1 MESAPP
7 REPVR
12 SERSGR
18 LGIITLDR
26 PRRCNALDVAMA
38 QSLRAAALAFARD
51 EGVGAIVIRG
61 SGGAFCSGVDL
72 GYVRKGGDPQ
82 DLAYLRPA
90 HTDTGPGAQ
99 RAAVFKQILEYLA
112 STISEI
118 RRAPKP
124 VIAGVDGVAAAGGL
138 GLALC
143 CDLVVAS
150 ERSRFE
156 WAYQKTALSG
166 AEGITFFLPRLVGLR
181 RALDLAL
188 LAPRLDALRAQRM
201 GLVSEV
207 WPDDRF
213 ESELLGLGLRL
224 ADGPT
229 AAYARTKAL
238 LESAVAGDWL
248 EQHLGD
254 EIAKLVESAES
265 AEFADGLERFFDRT
279 E

>member
-1 MESAPP
+1 
-7 REPVR
+7 VR
-12 SERSGR
+12 SQRIGR

-26 PRRCNALDVAMA
+26 PRRCNAIDVAMA
-38 QSLRAAALAFARD
+38 QSLRAAALALARD

-61 SGGAFCSGVDL
+61 SGGSFCAGVDL
-72 GYVRKGGDPQ
+72 GYVRQGGEQ
-82 DLAYLRPA
+82 RDLAYLRPA
-90 HTDTGPGAQ
+90 GEAGAAPCY
-99 RAAVFKQILEYLA
+99 AAVFKQTLEYLA

-150 ERSRFE
+150 QRSHFE
-156 WAYQKTALSG
+156 WAYQRTALSG

-188 LAPRLDALRAQRM
+188 LAPRLDAPRALRM

-207 WPDDRF
+207 WPDERF
-213 ESELLGLGLRL
+213 EDELLALGRRL
-224 ADGPT
+224 AEGPT

-238 LESAVAGDWL
+238 LESAVGGDWL

-254 EIAKLVESAES
+254 EIAKLVESADS
-265 AEFADGLERFFDRT
+265 AEFADGLERFFERAG
-279 E
+279 

>member
-1 MESAPP
+1 MESTSAG
-7 REPVR
+7 EPVR
-12 SERSGR
+12 SERIGR

-26 PRRCNALDVAMA
+26 PRRCNALDVGMA
-38 QSLRAAALAFARD
+38 QSLRAAGLTFARD
-51 EGVGAIVIRG
+51 ESIGAIVIRG
-61 SGGAFCSGVDL
+61 SNGAFCSGVDL
-72 GYVRKGGDPQ
+72 GYVRKGGEEQ
-82 DLAYLRPA
+82 DLGYLRPA
-90 HTDTGPGAQ
+90 DADTGPGS
-99 RAAVFKQILEYLA
+99 RHAAVFKQTLEYLA

-150 ERSRFE
+150 QRSCFE

-188 LAPRLDALRAQRM
+188 LAPRLDAERALRM

-213 ESELLGLGLRL
+213 EEELLALGRRL

-238 LESAVAGDWL
+238 LETAVGGDWL
-248 EQHLGD
+248 EQHLSD

-265 AEFADGLERFFDRT
+265 PEFTDGLQRFFGGT
-279 E
+279 G

>member
-1 MESAPP
+1 MESPP
-7 REPVR
+7 PSEPVR
-12 SERSGR
+12 SERIGR

-26 PRRCNALDVAMA
+26 PRRCNALDVAMS
-38 QSLRAAALAFARD
+38 QSLRAAALALARD

-72 GYVRKGGDPQ
+72 GYVRKGGEER

-90 HTDTGPGAQ
+90 QGDAGSGA
-99 RAAVFKQILEYLA
+99 RHAAVFKQTLEYLA

-150 ERSRFE
+150 QRSHFE

-188 LAPRLDALRAQRM
+188 LAPRLDAQRALRM

-207 WPDDRF
+207 WPDDSF
-213 ESELLGLGLRL
+213 EDELLALGLRL

-238 LESAVAGDWL
+238 LESAVGGDWL

-254 EIAKLVESAES
+254 EIAKLVESAGS
-265 AEFADGLERFFDRT
+265 AEFADGLERFFDHT
-279 E
+279 G

>member
-1 MESAPP
+1 MEAPSP
-7 REPVR
+7 DEPVR
-12 SERSGR
+12 SQRIGR
-18 LGIITLDR
+18 LGIVTLDR
-26 PRRCNALDVAMA
+26 PRRCNALDVGMA

-51 EGVGAIVIRG
+51 EGIGAIVIRG
-61 SGGAFCSGVDL
+61 SGGVFCAGVDL
-72 GYVRKGGDPQ
+72 GYVRQGGEER

-90 HTDTGPGAQ
+90 PGDAGPAPCYS
-99 RAAVFKQILEYLA
+99 AVFKQTLEYLA

-150 ERSRFE
+150 QRSHFE

-188 LAPRLDALRAQRM
+188 LAPRLDASRALRM

-207 WPDDRF
+207 WPDERF
-213 ESELLGLGLRL
+213 EDELLALGRRL
-224 ADGPT
+224 AEGPT

-238 LESAVAGDWL
+238 LESAVGGDWL

-254 EIAKLVESAES
+254 EIAKLVESAGS
-265 AEFADGLERFFDRT
+265 AEFADGLERFFERAG
-279 E
+279 